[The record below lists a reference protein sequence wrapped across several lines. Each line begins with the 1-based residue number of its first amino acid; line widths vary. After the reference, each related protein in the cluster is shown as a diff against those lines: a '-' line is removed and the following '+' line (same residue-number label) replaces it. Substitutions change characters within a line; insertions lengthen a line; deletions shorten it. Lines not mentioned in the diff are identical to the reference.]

1 MNFRSHSRQGDE
13 VDINLVPLID
23 ILLVIIIFLMVAM
36 SFTRFRE
43 LQIDLPSA
51 QALEPQRSP
60 QELLVGVSADGRY
73 AIGSQVL
80 PGRDPA
86 SLAEALRQSAAGNDP
101 MLVINAD
108 AAASHQ
114 SVINVLEAARMAGLG
129 RITFATQSEQTAQ

>member
-1 MNFRSHSRQGDE
+1 MNFRSGKQQADDVE
-13 VDINLVPLID
+13 INLVPLID
-23 ILLVIIIFLMVAM
+23 VLLVIIIFLMVAM

-51 QALEPQRSP
+51 QALDPQRNP

-73 AIGSQVL
+73 AIGSRVL
-80 PGRDPA
+80 ASRDPE
-86 SLAEALRQSAAGNDP
+86 SLADALRQSASGSDP
-101 MLVINAD
+101 ILIINAD

-129 RITFATQSEQTAQ
+129 RVTFATQAERTTQ